1 MLGELRNGKT
11 VSLVRSIHE
20 QSRGLIRMEPTG
32 EDRKKHQMMG
42 RGTELQLT
50 WPFLSEMTDPKA
62 VMGTPGEEG
71 SDNEDLREGSRVG
84 NKE

>member
-1 MLGELRNGKT
+1 
-11 VSLVRSIHE
+11 
-20 QSRGLIRMEPTG
+20 
-32 EDRKKHQMMG
+32 MG